1 LTIDGGSDKHVANP
15 YEPAPGHPVRN
26 DLLVFSGRSH
36 ESLATSICAELGIAL
51 GRSNVVRFSNENL
64 MVQIDENVR
73 EADVFLIETSAPP
86 VNEYLVETLIYI
98 DALKRASARRVTAV
112 IPYFP
117 YVRSDKKDKPRI
129 SITARLVA
137 DLLEAAGADRVLTMD
152 LHSPQIQGFFKIPVD
167 NLSSLPIMAGHIR
180 DTYDTSNS
188 VVVATDAGGA
198 KAAGRFASRL
208 GLDLAIV
215 DKRRYADDERAK
227 AEALIGDVEGRRA
240 FLFDDEIASGG
251 TIIEAAD
258 FLRRRGASS
267 VVAGATHGVFTRD
280 AVVKLNNS
288 WLEEVVVTD
297 TIPLPPQKRF
307 DKLTVKTVAPLFAQA
322 ISAIHEGRSI
332 SALF

>member
-1 LTIDGGSDKHVANP
+1 M
-15 YEPAPGHPVRN
+15 RN

-36 ESLATSICAELGIAL
+36 ETLAASICTELGIGL
-51 GRSNVVRFSNENL
+51 GKSNVVRFSNENL
-64 MVQIDENVR
+64 MVQIEENVR

-167 NLSSLPIMAGHIR
+167 NLSSLPILAGHVA
-180 DTYDTSNS
+180 DSYDLTDG

-198 KAAGRFASRL
+198 KDAGRFASRL

-215 DKRRYADDERAK
+215 DKRRYADDEKAK
-227 AEALIGDVEGRRA
+227 AEALIGDVAGRRA

-251 TIIEAAD
+251 TIIEAAE
-258 FLRRRGASS
+258 FLRRRGATS

-280 AVVKLNNS
+280 AVSTLSES
-288 WLEEVVVTD
+288 WLSEIVVTD
-297 TIPLPPQKRF
+297 TIPLLASKHF
-307 DKLTVKTVAPLFAQA
+307 DKLTVKTVAPLFAKA
-322 ISAIHEGRSI
+322 IAAIHEGRSI

>member
-1 LTIDGGSDKHVANP
+1 M
-15 YEPAPGHPVRN
+15 RN
-26 DLLVFSGRSH
+26 DILVFSGRSH
-36 ESLATSICAELGIAL
+36 PVLADAVSRELGVPLA
-51 GRSNVVRFSNENL
+51 RSSVVRFSNENL
-64 MVQIDENVR
+64 MVQIEENVR
-73 EADVFLIETSAPP
+73 EADVFVIQTSAPP

-167 NLSSLPIMAGHIR
+167 NLSSLPLLTEHVRQNWSLDRA
-180 DTYDTSNS
+180 
-188 VVVATDAGGA
+188 VVVATDAGSA
-198 KAAGRFASRL
+198 KSAGVFAGRL
-208 GLDLAIV
+208 KLDLAII
-215 DKRRYADDERAK
+215 DKRRYADDEKAR
-227 AEALIGDVEGRRA
+227 AEALIGEVEGRDA

-251 TIIEAAD
+251 TILEAAA
-258 FLRRRGASS
+258 FLGARGARR

-280 AVVKLNNS
+280 ASLRLHESKIEQVI
-288 WLEEVVVTD
+288 VTD
-297 TIPLPPQKRF
+297 TIPIPEEKRF
-307 DKLTVKTVAPLFAQA
+307 DRLHQLTVAPLFAQA
-322 ISAIHEGRSI
+322 IAAIHEGRSI